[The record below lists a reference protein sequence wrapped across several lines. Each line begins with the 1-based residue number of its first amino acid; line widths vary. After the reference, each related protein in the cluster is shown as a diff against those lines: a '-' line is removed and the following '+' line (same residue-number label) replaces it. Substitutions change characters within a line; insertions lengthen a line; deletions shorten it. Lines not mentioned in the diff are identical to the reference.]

1 MFKGAT
7 VLMAAGMIAT
17 TSAPAVQAAAPSVMS
32 IVQQAMNMGVAATE
46 VASGTWCDGINYVF
60 DSDGTL
66 TFTGTGELRSGQWGD
81 SGPVKKVVI
90 GEGITQISMSFSEFG
105 SGQNPTQQSIE
116 SIELPSQ
123 LTTIGAEA
131 FRYTKIKS
139 INIPDNVTIIGDS
152 AFSDCTSL
160 ASIIIPDRVTSIGNY
175 AFSGC
180 TSLNSINIPDSV
192 NNIGDGAFYGCQFL
206 SSVKLP
212 TNLSEIK
219 QSTFN
224 GCRGLSSID
233 IPDSVT
239 SIGGEAFSGCEN
251 LLSVTIPNNVTSIGL
266 YAFNGCTSLESV
278 NIQNKLDTIE
288 YHVFSGCTQLK
299 SIDIPDSVTI
309 IGPYAFSGCYNL
321 QYINGG
327 NNVTRVE
334 LNSFYLNIDDIPED
348 KKSQDGKLITY
359 LTTTSDALKNYNW
372 AGDKRIVSNET
383 AGESVETG
391 DWCTGFVYTYD
402 IGTKTLTISPASGSS
417 TTTIEKNDSFE
428 YYNDIKN
435 VVIEPGCK
443 KLSYV
448 FSGCANLENVSL
460 PEGLEELEGQISY
473 GVYAGTFYNCKK
485 LTHIDLPTTL
495 KTVGVWAFNKS
506 GLIDIDLKNVETID
520 YQAFAF
526 TPMTEINIP
535 DSVKTIYSRAF
546 TGSNSLK
553 KISGGNGLTAIGI
566 EQPAMMGDVDSVFKY
581 SAGGT
586 LETTLV
592 TNNELL
598 KNYGWAADNRTF
610 ASTDPSTPSQGESC
624 GTDATFVK
632 SDDGTVTIEGTGKV
646 DDSAFKDHDD
656 VTKVVISE
664 GITEIGNETFKNM
677 DNLETV
683 TLPDSVD
690 KIGDSAF
697 ANDPELSEVK
707 GGSDTITVADNAFA
721 MDDYSIATQPLV
733 VESKA
738 VYNSI
743 MRTPRKQVSLKSS
756 GSTTPVTPPLTPAAE
771 NWSYSDVNNQFE
783 TDKFSIP
790 SETADWNIIMDENY
804 NVNGLSE
811 KQGYKSMYSKAT
823 SNNEDTVVVCDKAS
837 HWMIA
842 IPKDI
847 ILDGAS
853 AESTADY
860 RVGIAGEVDPAKRVT
875 VTPDQTV
882 TLVNQ
887 GNDQITYVATVDQ
900 PVTGVNGFDIVEN
913 FADAGD
919 TLMNGHISATIKR
932 AGSYKGNMSFAIDY
946 VDYVQG

>member
-1 MFKGAT
+1 MKCNFKSRMFKGAT

-17 TSAPAVQAAAPSVMS
+17 TSVPAVQAAAPSVMS
-32 IVQQAMNMGVAATE
+32 IVQQAMSMGVAAT
-46 VASGTWCDGINYVF
+46 VVKSGEWCDGITYVL
-60 DSDGTL
+60 DSDRTL
-66 TFTGTGELRSGQWGD
+66 TFTGTGELRSRYWDKTIQ
-81 SGPVKKVVI
+81 VKKLVI
-90 GEGITQISMSFSEFG
+90 GEGITQISMSFENFG
-105 SGQNPTQQSIE
+105 LDPTSNQQSIE

-123 LTTIGAEA
+123 LTAIGNRA
-131 FRYTKIKS
+131 FQHAKIKS
-139 INIPDNVTIIGDS
+139 INIPDSLTSIGDS
-152 AFSDCTSL
+152 AF
-160 ASIIIPDRVTSIGNY
+160 Y
-175 AFSGC
+175 GC

-192 NNIGDGAFYGCQFL
+192 TSIGNY
-206 SSVKLP
+206 
-212 TNLSEIK
+212 
-219 QSTFN
+219 TFN
-224 GCRGLSSID
+224 KCNSLTSIN

-239 SIGGEAFSGCEN
+239 SIGGN
-251 LLSVTIPNNVTSIGL
+251 
-266 YAFNGCTSLESV
+266 AFNGCTSL
-278 NIQNKLDTIE
+278 T
-288 YHVFSGCTQLK
+288 
-299 SIDIPDSVTI
+299 SINIPDSVTFISGNAFSDCTSLTSINIPDSATI
-309 IGPYAFSGCYNL
+309 ISYNAFSGCYNL

-327 NNVTRVE
+327 NNVTKISDNAFKVE
-334 LNSFYLNIDDIPED
+334 IQDIPED
-348 KKSQDGKLITY
+348 KKSQDNKLITY
-359 LTTTSDALKNYNW
+359 LTTTSDTLKNYNW
-372 AGDKRIVSNET
+372 ASDDR
-383 AGESVETG
+383 
-391 DWCTGFVYTYD
+391 
-402 IGTKTLTISPASGSS
+402 TL
-417 TTTIEKNDSFE
+417 
-428 YYNDIKN
+428 
-435 VVIEPGCK
+435 
-443 KLSYV
+443 
-448 FSGCANLENVSL
+448 
-460 PEGLEELEGQISY
+460 
-473 GVYAGTFYNCKK
+473 
-485 LTHIDLPTTL
+485 
-495 KTVGVWAFNKS
+495 
-506 GLIDIDLKNVETID
+506 
-520 YQAFAF
+520 
-526 TPMTEINIP
+526 
-535 DSVKTIYSRAF
+535 
-546 TGSNSLK
+546 
-553 KISGGNGLTAIGI
+553 
-566 EQPAMMGDVDSVFKY
+566 
-581 SAGGT
+581 
-586 LETTLV
+586 
-592 TNNELL
+592 
-598 KNYGWAADNRTF
+598 

-646 DDSAFKDHDD
+646 DDSAFKDQDD

-697 ANDPELSEVK
+697 GNDTNLSEVK

-738 VYNSI
+738 VYDNI
-743 MRTPRKQVSLKSS
+743 VKKTQRKNVSLKNS
-756 GSTTPVTPPLTPAAE
+756 GSTTPTTPGTVTPPLTPAAE

-790 SETADWNIIMDENY
+790 SETADWNIIMNENY